1 LKFLKKFNSIKLF
14 KIKKNSQ
21 HYLINKKNYLINNS
35 SLDVFLKFIFKSG
48 LKKYSK
54 ISLLKS
60 FNYIFFIF
68 QKNNIFWDGFK
79 SQIEILKQS
88 FFKDI
93 NNFNVNFILLW
104 LYNFLN
110 PIFDMVCYEVPK
122 KYKKKL
128 KKNYFFKLKYNY
140 FNTRKKIAYK
150 WIYKYSNNF
159 DDRKFSKRLLKSL
172 FFTFIQGKN
181 SYLYTKKIHIYTKF
195 LQRK

>member
-1 LKFLKKFNSIKLF
+1 MKFLKKFNSIKLF

>member
-140 FNTRKKIAYK
+140 YNVRKKISYK
-150 WIYKYSNNF
+150 WLYKYANEFN
-159 DDRKFSKRLLKSL
+159 DRKFSKRLFKSIFL
-172 FFTFIQGKN
+172 TFCKGKN
-181 SYLYTKKIHIYTKF
+181 SYLYNKKINIYTKF

>member
-79 SQIEILKQS
+79 SQIEVLKQS

>member
-1 LKFLKKFNSIKLF
+1 LKFLKKLNSIKLF

>member
-1 LKFLKKFNSIKLF
+1 MKFLKKLNSIKLF

-79 SQIEILKQS
+79 SQIEVLKQS

-104 LYNFLN
+104 
-110 PIFDMVCYEVPK
+110 
-122 KYKKKL
+122 
-128 KKNYFFKLKYNY
+128 
-140 FNTRKKIAYK
+140 
-150 WIYKYSNNF
+150 
-159 DDRKFSKRLLKSL
+159 FS
-172 FFTFIQGKN
+172 
-181 SYLYTKKIHIYTKF
+181 
-195 LQRK
+195 